1 MYLQGSVYDLGLS
14 FLNIDEQSWKETDD
28 YQIVK
33 NHYFQKLKKKK
44 ERKKTN
50 LLKRKGTA
58 FFFGNWW
65 MSDLELKPL
74 SHKFTLCDFTF
85 KILYLQLINVPC
97 VFNGSHKNVYII

>member
-44 ERKKTN
+44 ERKQIYWREK
-50 LLKRKGTA
+50 
-58 FFFGNWW
+58 
-65 MSDLELKPL
+65 EQL
-74 SHKFTLCDFTF
+74 SSLATGECQ
-85 KILYLQLINVPC
+85 I
-97 VFNGSHKNVYII
+97 